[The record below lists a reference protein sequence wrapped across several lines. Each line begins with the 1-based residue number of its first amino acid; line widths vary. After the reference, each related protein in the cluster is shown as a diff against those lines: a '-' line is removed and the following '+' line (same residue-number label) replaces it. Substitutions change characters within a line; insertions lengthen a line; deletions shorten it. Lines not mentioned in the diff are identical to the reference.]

1 MLMGQMLVL
10 NILAQN
16 PLGLPFLV
24 AKIEKQSVIPVL
36 LIPCNFLQNESCNP
50 SHICPT
56 VRGLWII
63 GEKKNPLWEAFEI
76 CLPKVFVFLLKT
88 STVFLSVPIASK
100 MVLVNNFE
108 YLYSIL
114 LGKENY
120 KMTNSKWFLSEGIG

>member
-1 MLMGQMLVL
+1 ML

-36 LIPCNFLQNESCNP
+36 LIPCNFLQSESCNP

-56 VRGLWII
+56 VRGSWII
-63 GEKKNPLWEAFEI
+63 GEKNPLWEAFEI

-88 STVFLSVPIASK
+88 STVF
-100 MVLVNNFE
+100 F
-108 YLYSIL
+108 
-114 LGKENY
+114 
-120 KMTNSKWFLSEGIG
+120 

>member
-36 LIPCNFLQNESCNP
+36 LIPCNFLQSESCNP

-56 VRGLWII
+56 VRGSWII
-63 GEKKNPLWEAFEI
+63 GEKNPLWEAFEI
-76 CLPKVFVFLLKT
+76 CLPTVFVFLLKT
-88 STVFLSVPIASK
+88 STVF
-100 MVLVNNFE
+100 F
-108 YLYSIL
+108 
-114 LGKENY
+114 
-120 KMTNSKWFLSEGIG
+120 